1 MGIVHTPV
9 LLQEVT
15 DNLVSVGSRLFIDA
29 TVGGGGHSYHI
40 LEKYPGL
47 KLVGIDVDED
57 TLKIAE
63 ERLRPFQDR
72 VTLLR
77 GNFRELRNL
86 LPEAGIVS
94 FDAILF
100 DLGLSTFQIAANRGF
115 SFRDDAFL
123 DMRMDNRTSLT
134 AYDVVNRYGYK
145 DLLRILREYGEEE
158 RAVRIARA
166 ITEERKKKPIATAD
180 ELSGIVIRVKRRTG
194 KINPA
199 TKTFQAV
206 RIEVNDELKGIES
219 GISRAVDLL
228 VPGGRIGVISFHSLE
243 DRIVKEFFKG
253 SPHLSVMTRKPL
265 RPGREEIRANAR
277 ARSAKLRIAEKIDI
291 AKSFTENDE

>member
-1 MGIVHTPV
+1 MGITHTPV
-9 LLQEVT
+9 LLREVT
-15 DNLVSVGSRLFIDA
+15 DNLVSVGSGLFIDA
-29 TVGGGGHSYHI
+29 TVGGGGHSYQI
-40 LEKYPGL
+40 LEKCPGL

-63 ERLRPFQDR
+63 EKLRPFQDR

-86 LPEAGIVS
+86 LVEAGIAS

-115 SFRDDAFL
+115 SFRDNAFL
-123 DMRMDNRTSLT
+123 DMRMDNRTNLT

-145 DLLRILREYGEEE
+145 DLLKILREYGEEE
-158 RAVRIARA
+158 RAIRIARA

-206 RIEVNDELKGIES
+206 RIEVNNELKGIES
-219 GISRAVDLL
+219 GISQAAELL
-228 VPGGRIGVISFHSLE
+228 APGGRIGVIAFHSLE

-253 SPHLSVMTRKPL
+253 SPQLSVITRKPL
-265 RPGREEIRANAR
+265 RPSREEIQVNAR
-277 ARSAKLRIAEKIDI
+277 ARSAKLRIAERI
-291 AKSFTENDE
+291 